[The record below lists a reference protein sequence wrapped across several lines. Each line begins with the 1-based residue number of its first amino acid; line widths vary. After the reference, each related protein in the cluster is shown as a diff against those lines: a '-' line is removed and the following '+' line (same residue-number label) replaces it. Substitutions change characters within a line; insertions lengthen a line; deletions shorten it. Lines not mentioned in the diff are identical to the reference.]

1 MLVFASSGRLLR
13 QLDVADSSPLLLGLA
28 FHRVT
33 GALLV
38 VDFGGKAV
46 RQVDP
51 VTGASSVFAVIPAD
65 AAAGPNAL
73 AFDRAGNVYLSD
85 SFQGAI
91 WRAGPQDGRPT
102 AWVRDALLTIAGVPP
117 LAPTGSRS
125 TGPRR
130 RVIAN
135 TGNDTV
141 VRIPVAS
148 APRGAG
154 GVRPQHQWRRT
165 A

>member
-117 LAPTGSRS
+117 FGANGLAFNRAETARHRQHRQRHRRPHTRRVGTPGRRRCSPTASMAPT
-125 TGPRR
+125 
-130 RVIAN
+130 A
-135 TGNDTV
+135 
-141 VRIPVAS
+141 
-148 APRGAG
+148 
-154 GVRPQHQWRRT
+154 
-165 A
+165 